1 MENQPQYKPQRTPI
15 LWILGI
21 ITMVNSVFSAIA
33 YICWAIAPDYMLK
46 SMEMIKEMNLFSADQ
61 AEQILNLYSSIASWQ
76 YLLLTMV
83 EVMLFTGA
91 FLMLVKLNKVGFHVY
106 TIGTIL
112 EFCVLNFVIGGMVAM
127 NVNGIITSVLWVLMY
142 ATQLRF
148 MNPSDNQDDNNIQQQ
163 INPEDNDNFQSHE

>member
-1 MENQPQYKPQRTPI
+1 MENKPRRTPI

-21 ITMVNSVFSAIA
+21 ITMVNAVFSAIA

-61 AEQILNLYSSIASWQ
+61 AEQILNLYTSIASWQ
-76 YLLLTMV
+76 YLLLTV
-83 EVMLFTGA
+83 IEVMLFTGA

-106 TIGTIL
+106 TIGKIL

-127 NVNGIITSVLWVLMY
+127 NTNGIITSVLWVLMY

-148 MNPSDNQDDNNIQQQ
+148 MEPTDNQDDNTTNQQ
-163 INPEDNDNFQSHE
+163 INPEDNDNLQSHE